1 MSVCTV
7 VIRFGT
13 YGYIIFIGPCVNAD
27 IIVDEREISVFFWKN
42 GCAYVVLGYFH
53 RTVCAAQCN
62 QSTDVILKEADRSGI
77 YAEELRLILLR
88 LAFAILNFMFGF
100 LFSII
105 RFTSSS

>member
-1 MSVCTV
+1 MYCGLVKWFVLFVGFDIDFHFERSMSVCTV

-42 GCAYVVLGYFH
+42 GCDYVVLGYFH

-62 QSTDVILKEADRSGI
+62 QSSDVILKEADRSCI
-77 YAEELRLILLR
+77 YAVLEYL
-88 LAFAILNFMFGF
+88 GP
-100 LFSII
+100 
-105 RFTSSS
+105 